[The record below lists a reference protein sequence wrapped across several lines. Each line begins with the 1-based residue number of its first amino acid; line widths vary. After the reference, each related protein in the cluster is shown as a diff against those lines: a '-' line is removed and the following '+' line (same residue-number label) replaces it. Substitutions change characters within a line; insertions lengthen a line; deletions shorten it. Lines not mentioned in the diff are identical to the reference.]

1 MTVITTK
8 PQKSNLLKLDVKTIQ
23 KMYQDGMSYR
33 EIARL
38 FNKPPSTIYYYLKKQ
53 NTPMRKGK
61 PFCLE
66 KDKDKIIEEYKK
78 GVSVAILC
86 EKYHCYRTTVAD
98 LLKRN
103 GITPNRNRTKRRT
116 LFAFTSEIKSL
127 YDQGKQ
133 YKDIAQKYG
142 VDLSTISRFVKARG
156 WNRSQPNKAESSKG
170 VCNA

>member
-1 MTVITTK
+1 MFSGIVETAAVVT
-8 PQKSNLLKLDVKTIQ
+8 
-23 KMYQDGMSYR
+23 R
-33 EIARL
+33 
-38 FNKPPSTIYYYLKKQ
+38 
-53 NTPMRKGK
+53 
-61 PFCLE
+61 LE

-78 GVSVAILC
+78 GVSAAILC

-103 GITPNRNRTKRRT
+103 GITPNRNRIKRRI

-127 YDQGKQ
+127 YDQGKL

-156 WNRSQPNKAESSKG
+156 WNRSQPNKVESSKG
-170 VCNA
+170 VYNA

>member
-1 MTVITTK
+1 MLRGK
-8 PQKSNLLKLDVKTIQ
+8 NDCLLKLDVRAIR
-23 KMYQDGMSYR
+23 KMYQDGMNYR

-103 GITPNRNRTKRRT
+103 GITPNRNRTKRRI

-127 YDQGKQ
+127 YDQGKL

-156 WNRSQPNKAESSKG
+156 WTRPETNKKTLLEG
-170 VCNA
+170 VYNA

>member
-8 PQKSNLLKLDVKTIQ
+8 PQKSNLLKLDVRAIR
-23 KMYQDGMSYR
+23 KMYQDGMNYR

-78 GVSVAILC
+78 GVSAAILC

-103 GITPNRNRTKRRT
+103 GITPNRNRTKRRI

-127 YDQGKQ
+127 YDQGKL

-156 WNRSQPNKAESSKG
+156 WNRSQPNKVEPSKG